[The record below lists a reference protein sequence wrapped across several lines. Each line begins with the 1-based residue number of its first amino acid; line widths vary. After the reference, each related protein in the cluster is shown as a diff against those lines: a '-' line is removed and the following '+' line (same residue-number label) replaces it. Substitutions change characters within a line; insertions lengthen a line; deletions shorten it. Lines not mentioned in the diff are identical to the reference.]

1 MSEELSKNQLK
12 ILNYIKEEINSKGYP
27 PSVREICKAVGLSST
42 STVHS
47 HLSAIEQKGFIK
59 KGTNKNRA
67 IEVIDQET
75 ALYDLPKKEI
85 VNIPLIGSIAA
96 GQPILATENAED
108 LFPIPIEWI
117 GNNESFVLR
126 VKGDSMINAGIF
138 SGDYVVISCQN
149 SARNGDIVAALID
162 DEATLKR
169 FYREKDHIRLQPEN
183 DNMEP
188 ILTKEVAILGLL
200 KCVIRKD
207 S

>member
-200 KCVIRKD
+200 KCVIRKY
-207 S
+207 

>member
-1 MSEELSKNQLK
+1 MSEELSKNQLR
-12 ILNYIKEEINSKGYP
+12 ILNYIKEEINVKGYP
-27 PSVREICKAVGLSST
+27 PSVREICTAVGLSST

-47 HLSAIEQKGFIK
+47 HLTALEKKGFIN
-59 KGTNKNRA
+59 KGNNKNRA

-75 ALYDLPKKEI
+75 AMYDLPKKEI

-96 GQPILATENAED
+96 GQPILATQNAED
-108 LFPIPIEWI
+108 LFPIPVEWV
-117 GNNESFVLR
+117 GKNQSFVLR

-138 SGDYVVISCQN
+138 NGDYVVISCQN
-149 SARNGDIVAALID
+149 TARNGDIVAALID

-188 ILTKEVAILGLL
+188 ILSSEVTILGLL
-200 KCVIRKD
+200 KCVIRKY
-207 S
+207 

>member
-1 MSEELSKNQLK
+1 MSEELSKNQVR
-12 ILNYIKEEINSKGYP
+12 ILSYIKEEINSKGYP
-27 PSVREICKAVGLSST
+27 PSVREMCSAVGLSST

-47 HLSAIEQKGFIK
+47 HLTALEKKGFIK
-59 KGTNKNRA
+59 KGNNKNRA
-67 IEVIDQET
+67 IEVIDQEI
-75 ALYDLPKKEI
+75 AMYDLPKKEV

-96 GQPILATENAED
+96 GQPILATQNAED
-108 LFPIPIEWI
+108 LFPIPVEWV
-117 GNNESFVLR
+117 GKHESFVLR

-149 SARNGDIVAALID
+149 TARNGDIVAALID

-188 ILTKEVAILGLL
+188 ILSTEVTILGLL
-200 KCVIRKD
+200 KCVIRKY
-207 S
+207 

>member
-1 MSEELSKNQLK
+1 MSEELSINQLK

-200 KCVIRKD
+200 KCVIRKY
-207 S
+207 

>member
-1 MSEELSKNQLK
+1 MSEELSKNQLR
-12 ILNYIKEEINSKGYP
+12 ILSYIKEEINSKGYP
-27 PSVREICKAVGLSST
+27 PSVREICTAVGLSST

-47 HLSAIEQKGFIK
+47 HLTALEKKGFIN
-59 KGTNKNRA
+59 KGNNKNRA

-75 ALYDLPKKEI
+75 AMYDLPKKEI

-96 GQPILATENAED
+96 GLPILATQNAED
-108 LFPIPIEWI
+108 LFPIPVEWV
-117 GNNESFVLR
+117 GKHESFVLR

-149 SARNGDIVAALID
+149 TARNGDIVAALID
-162 DEATLKR
+162 EEATLKR

-188 ILTKEVAILGLL
+188 ILSSEVTILGLL
-200 KCVIRKD
+200 KCVIRKY
-207 S
+207 

>member
-1 MSEELSKNQLK
+1 MSEELSKNQLR
-12 ILNYIKEEINSKGYP
+12 ILSYIKEEINSKGYP

-47 HLSAIEQKGFIK
+47 HLTAIEQKGFIK
-59 KGTNKNRA
+59 KGNNKNRA
-67 IEVIDQET
+67 IEVIDQEV
-75 ALYDLPKKEI
+75 AMYDLPKKEI

-96 GQPILATENAED
+96 GQPILATQNAED
-108 LFPIPIEWI
+108 LFPIPIEWV
-117 GNNESFVLR
+117 GKNESFVLR

-138 SGDYVVISCQN
+138 SGDFVVISCQN

-169 FYREKDHIRLQPEN
+169 YYREKDHIRLQPEN

-188 ILTKEVAILGLL
+188 ILSKEVVILGLL
-200 KCVIRKD
+200 KCVIRKY
-207 S
+207 